1 MAKFVSFDGVD
12 KSGVRAEVMVQ
23 TGTGKIKEL
32 VPRGKAAADGS
43 YRNVEVVFT
52 PDNPKLIR
60 KVYAL
65 LDTTSKELWEYV
77 QNAHKEQKDIS
88 YRIESQRKRT
98 IDRGIKFD
106 DLNHSEQVVRILAGV
121 DALFSHEAKTT
132 PTEDAT
138 NDSPSALAQELSSDA
153 AMATSV
159 SAASA
164 PTATVDASHLLN
176 SLAEARALNLSSTTI
191 DTLVALAVN
200 AGASLQDAL
209 SAGIG
214 FEKEAQEPRVSAGRG
229 FAIEEK
235 PWTAYNSDGR
245 VNAGSYMV
253 AHAASAE
260 RFALEHLIT
269 IYSDGKKSNVDVT
282 DEMIAQAASLALI
295 LLELSDDVQRKVVGR
310 TDRQKNSYNR
320 AMALVLDAVDKRYP
334 APTGGNNEAQQIW
347 RVSVVNESME
357 RLNGILA
364 VAEGRVPV
372 ADSFAGADEIATGVA
387 TGTAGSTE
395 IAAPAANGVAA
406 LKNALGAVE
415 KPASK
420 ASFPMPKKNPIPGD
434 KTFSEPS
441 AEIIGRL
448 RDICVDAGVASE
460 TKAISDWLESAV
472 GARVSRKVH
481 SAVLEAFATFY
492 EAAGAEVVKAEV
504 LSYK

>member
-12 KSGVRAEVMVQ
+12 KNGVRAEVMVQ

-52 PDNPKLIR
+52 PDNPKLLR

-77 QNAHKEQKDIS
+77 QAVQADQKDIS

-106 DLNHSEQVVRILAGV
+106 DLTHSEQVVRILAGV
-121 DALFSHEAKTT
+121 DTLFSHEAKTT
-132 PTEDAT
+132 PTEDPS
-138 NDSPSALAQELSSDA
+138 NDSPSALAQELSADA
-153 AMATSV
+153 VLPTS
-159 SAASA
+159 AGASSGV
-164 PTATVDASHLLN
+164 PSVIDPSHLLN
-176 SLAEARALNLSSTTI
+176 SLAEARSLNLSSTTI

-214 FEKEAQEPRVSAGRG
+214 LEKEAQEPRSNVGRG

-245 VNAGSYMV
+245 VNVGSYMV

-260 RFALEHLIT
+260 RFALDHLIT

-282 DEMIAQAASLALI
+282 DEMIAQAASLALV

-334 APTGGNNEAQQIW
+334 APAGGNSEAQQTW
-347 RVSVVNESME
+347 RLSVVNESME

-364 VAEGRVPV
+364 VAEGKLPL
-372 ADSFAGADEIATGVA
+372 ADSFAGADEEPSTVAVAKTSVA
-387 TGTAGSTE
+387 TKTNG
-395 IAAPAANGVAA
+395 ANA

-415 KPASK
+415 KPVSK

-434 KTFSEPS
+434 KTFVEPS
-441 AEIIGRL
+441 AEVIGRL
-448 RDICVDAGVASE
+448 RDICVNAGVASE

-481 SAVLEAFATFY
+481 SAVLEAFAGFY
-492 EAAGAEVVKAEV
+492 EAAGPEVVKTEV